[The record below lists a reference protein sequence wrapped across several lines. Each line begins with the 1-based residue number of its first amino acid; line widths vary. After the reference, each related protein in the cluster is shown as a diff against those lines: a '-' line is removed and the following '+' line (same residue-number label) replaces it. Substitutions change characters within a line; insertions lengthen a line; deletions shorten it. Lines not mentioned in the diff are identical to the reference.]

1 MGISPMPVFLI
12 LCGPG
17 LALFAQPPADMP
29 TREIYSRSADPSAR
43 TSLNA
48 FRLGET
54 FMAQRNY
61 QSAANEFRNALN
73 GDRQPSW
80 VVVWSHVNLG
90 RIFSRTGQH
99 ERAVSAYQAAVRAND
114 NTGGALDEAIQFL
127 KAAGSDI
134 PQPDPVPVPT
144 LPGVSPPQPVD
155 RVPSPEYTEEALTAE
170 LEGTVLITAT
180 VGTDGRARDPQ
191 VTRQLGLGLDEKALE
206 AVREWRFRPGAYSGI
221 QTEMKTFLSVDFS
234 LPSKHSRW
242 HLVRVTFRSPDGV
255 ERPRVRGVFYPPG
268 AGISRASIE
277 HAQIVVAMQRQATA
291 TVSFN
296 VNEEG
301 RPTDFKI
308 EAASDD
314 LWGPEAISIL
324 DAWRFA
330 PATKDGVP
338 VPVPCTVTMAWGPRT
353 MEAHTLR
360 GIADRSPH

>member
-1 MGISPMPVFLI
+1 MGISRMPVFLI

-17 LALFAQPPADMP
+17 VAVFPQPPADMP
-29 TREIYSRSADPSAR
+29 TREIYSRSAEPRAR

-90 RIFSRTGQH
+90 RIFSHTGQH
-99 ERAVSAYQAAVRAND
+99 ERAVGAYQAAVRAND
-114 NTGGALDEAIQFL
+114 NTGGALNEAIQFL
-127 KAAGSDI
+127 KAAGSEI
-134 PQPDPVPVPT
+134 PRPDPTPVPT
-144 LPGVSPPQPVD
+144 LPGVAPPRPLD
-155 RVPSPEYTEEALTAE
+155 RTPSPEYTEEALTAE
-170 LEGTVLITAT
+170 LVGTVLITAT

-191 VTRQLGLGLDEKALE
+191 VTRSLGLGLDEKALE
-206 AVREWRFRPGAYSGI
+206 AVRAWRFWPGAYSGI

-242 HLVRVTFRSPDGV
+242 HLIRLTFSPPDGV
-255 ERPRVRGVFYPPG
+255 ERPRVRTVFYPPG

-291 TVSFN
+291 TVSFI

-301 RPTDFKI
+301 RPIHFKVD
-308 EAASDD
+308 AASDN
-314 LWGPEAISIL
+314 LWGPEAITIL

-338 VPVPCTVTMAWGPRT
+338 VPVLCTVTFAWGQRK
-353 MEAHTLR
+353 MDVHVLR
-360 GIADRSPH
+360 EIADRTHH